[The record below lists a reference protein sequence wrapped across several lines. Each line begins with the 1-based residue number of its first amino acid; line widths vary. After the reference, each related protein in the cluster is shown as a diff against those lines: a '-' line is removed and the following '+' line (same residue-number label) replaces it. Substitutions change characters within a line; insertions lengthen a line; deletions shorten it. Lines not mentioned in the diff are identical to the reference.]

1 MTSMLGYAKG
11 RHGFLQR
18 IGKVLWVL
26 LVVLSGL
33 AAATGSFLLTR
44 DEDSALRY
52 ERFTSTG
59 WQYRF
64 RVQDGEVAVFV
75 QPSSDKI
82 TPDVRSR
89 LSRVDRYSIWKP
101 TLAAGALLILLIPM
115 PLVIRASTER
125 GHERR

>member
-1 MTSMLGYAKG
+1 MTSMLDYAKG
-11 RHGFLQR
+11 RHGFLRR

-33 AAATGSFLLTR
+33 VAATGSFLLTR

-82 TPDVRSR
+82 TPGVGSR

-101 TLAAGALLILLIPM
+101 TLAAGALLILLVAMPM
-115 PLVIRASTER
+115 VIRAFVER
-125 GHERR
+125 SHESR